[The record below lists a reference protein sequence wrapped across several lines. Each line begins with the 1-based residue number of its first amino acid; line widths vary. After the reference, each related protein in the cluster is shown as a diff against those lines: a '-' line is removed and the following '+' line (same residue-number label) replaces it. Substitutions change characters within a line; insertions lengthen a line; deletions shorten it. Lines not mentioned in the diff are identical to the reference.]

1 MGSFHCGLR
10 RAVHSGEVSSPMR
23 FPIHRG
29 LRDTGR
35 AGALSPLKTGSRLAA
50 AAAALLLAACARESH
65 DGTIARY
72 TRAYVSGHIT
82 FQRYRE
88 LCVALNGERTY
99 PSRGSVGTDNSSS
112 DTNNSSSDTTEQDNR
127 HEKEKR
133 DKQHA
138 DTHHPKPP
146 PPPAGTVA
154 PQPPP
159 PPRDTR

>member
-1 MGSFHCGLR
+1 
-10 RAVHSGEVSSPMR
+10 MR

-29 LRDTGR
+29 LPDPVGT
-35 AGALSPLKTGSRLAA
+35 GALFPLKTGGCLAA
-50 AAAALLLAACARESH
+50 AAVALLLAACARESH
-65 DGTIARY
+65 DEIIARY

-99 PSRGSVGTDNSSS
+99 PPGGSKSTENTSSSS
-112 DTNNSSSDTTEQDNR
+112 DTSSSGSDTTEQDNR
-127 HEKEKR
+127 HEKETR
-133 DKQHA
+133 DKAHA
-138 DTHHPKPP
+138 DSHHPIPP
-146 PPPAGTVA
+146 PPPPGIVA

>member
-1 MGSFHCGLR
+1 
-10 RAVHSGEVSSPMR
+10 MR

-29 LRDTGR
+29 LLDTGR

-65 DGTIARY
+65 DEIIARY

-88 LCVALNGERTY
+88 LCVALNGEPTY
-99 PSRGSVGTDNSSS
+99 PPRGSKSTDNSSS
-112 DTNNSSSDTTEQDNR
+112 SDTSSSGSDTTEQDNR
-127 HEKEKR
+127 HEKETR
-133 DKQHA
+133 DKAHA
-138 DTHHPKPP
+138 DSHHPIPP
-146 PPPAGTVA
+146 PPPPGIVA